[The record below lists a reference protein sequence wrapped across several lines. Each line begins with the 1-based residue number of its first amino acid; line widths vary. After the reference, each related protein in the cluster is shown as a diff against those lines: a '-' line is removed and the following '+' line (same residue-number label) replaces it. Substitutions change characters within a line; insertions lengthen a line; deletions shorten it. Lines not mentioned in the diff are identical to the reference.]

1 MNRILNVKLENC
13 FGIGKLEKEFK
24 FTPKERAQLIYAPN
38 GTMKS
43 SFATVFDYLSKD
55 KISLIKDRIF
65 SENVSTCEITFNGVQ
80 IDKDMILVVNAETK
94 ISEKSI
100 TKFIAKEELKKR
112 YDEIF
117 VELLDEKSRFIAALK
132 RQSRSSDCEGELE
145 VVFNQGETFFEY
157 LLRIESE
164 LAKNGFVAQT

>member
-1 MNRILNVKLENC
+1 MNC

-55 KISLIKDRIF
+55 KISEIKDRIF
-65 SENVSTCEITFNGVQ
+65 SENLSACEITFDGGQ

-94 ISEKSI
+94 LSEKSI
-100 TKFIAKEELKKR
+100 TKFIAKEELKNR
-112 YDEIF
+112 
-117 VELLDEKSRFIAALK
+117 
-132 RQSRSSDCEGELE
+132 
-145 VVFNQGETFFEY
+145 VVF
-157 LLRIESE
+157 
-164 LAKNGFVAQT
+164 